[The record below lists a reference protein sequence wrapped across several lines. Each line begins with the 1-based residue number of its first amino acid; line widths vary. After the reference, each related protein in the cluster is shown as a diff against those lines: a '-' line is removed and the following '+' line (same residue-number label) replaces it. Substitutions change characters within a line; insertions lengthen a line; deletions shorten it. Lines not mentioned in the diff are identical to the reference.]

1 MKKIITLLVGLVAI
15 LILTY
20 TAISLSEKEN
30 VSGDL
35 SLIDFAIEDTAS
47 VDKII
52 VYDSYMDQE
61 FTVKRDEN
69 GTWVDKDGNCVQQE
83 IPKVMLETFLKATLK
98 GYVSEGATENM
109 YNLLMAKHKSVKIF
123 QNGKWTKTWY
133 VGHPT
138 QDHNGTHMLLETP
151 DVKSDNPV
159 IMSMKGF
166 YGILEPRFHADP
178 KKYQCSFMF
187 SFDRTDIEQVQL
199 VNRIEPTEN
208 FEISHRNGD
217 YIVTSNGIPLK
228 GIIKDNLTFY
238 LNGFKNIHF
247 NQPNY
252 TLSPED
258 IEEMKNKPADYELK
272 ISGKTSSY
280 ELDLYRRLDPEA
292 SADTLLYDQD
302 YLWGVLPKGE
312 VVRMQYYVVGPL
324 IDGQTVFVDKSV
336 NN

>member
-1 MKKIITLLVGLVAI
+1 MKKIIFLLIGVAVVITLAYVAI
-15 LILTY
+15 NL
-20 TAISLSEKEN
+20 SQSEK

-35 SLIDFAIEDTAS
+35 SLIDFAVEDTAS
-47 VDKII
+47 VDKIEI
-52 VYDSYMDQE
+52 YDSYMDQS
-61 FTVKRDEN
+61 FTVKRSES
-69 GTWVDKDGNCVQQE
+69 GLWVDEDGNCVQQE
-83 IPKVMLETFLKATLK
+83 IPKIMLETFLKATLK

-109 YNLLMAKHKSVKIF
+109 YNLLMAKHKSVKIY
-123 QNGKWTKTWY
+123 QNGEWAKTWY

-151 DVKSDNPV
+151 DLKSDHPV
-159 IMSMKGF
+159 IMSMRGF

-187 SFDRTDIEQVQL
+187 SFERTEIEEIKL
-199 VNRIEPTEN
+199 INRIAPEES
-208 FEISHRNGD
+208 FEIIQRKGD
-217 YIVTSNGIPLK
+217 YVVTSNGIPLK
-228 GIIKDNLTFY
+228 GIMKDNLTFY

-252 TLSPED
+252 TLSEED
-258 IEEMKNKPADYELK
+258 IQSMKRKPADYELSIK
-272 ISGKTSSY
+272 GKNSSF
-280 ELDLYRRLDPEA
+280 ELDLFRRLDPEA
-292 SADTLLYDQD
+292 SADTVLYDED
-302 YLWGVLPKGE
+302 YLWGILPAGA

>member
-1 MKKIITLLVGLVAI
+1 MKKIIILFAGLIAVILLA
-15 LILTY
+15 Y
-20 TAISLSEKEN
+20 TAVNLSQKEK

-47 VDKII
+47 VDKIEI
-52 VYDSYMDQE
+52 FDSYMNQE
-61 FTVKRDEN
+61 FTIKRDKS
-69 GTWVDKDGNCVQQE
+69 GVWVDKDGNCVQQE
-83 IPKVMLETFLKATLK
+83 IPKIMLETFLKATLK
-98 GYVSEGATENM
+98 GYVSEGASANM

-123 QNGKWTKTWY
+123 QNGNWLKTWY

-187 SFDRTDIEQVQL
+187 SFERTDIDGIRL
-199 VNRIEPTEN
+199 TNRIEPNES
-208 FEISHRNGD
+208 FEIAHRNGD

-228 GIIKDNLTFY
+228 GILKDNLTFY

-252 TLSPED
+252 TLS
-258 IEEMKNKPADYELK
+258 EEEIQSMRSKPADVELS
-272 ISGKTSSY
+272 ISSTSSNY
-280 ELDLYRRLDPEA
+280 SLELYRRLDPEA
-292 SADTLLYDQD
+292 SADTILYDED
-302 YLWGVLPKGE
+302 YLWGFLPTGE

>member
-1 MKKIITLLVGLVAI
+1 MKKIVILLVGLIAVIVLAYIAI
-15 LILTY
+15 N
-20 TAISLSEKEN
+20 LSQKEK

-47 VDKII
+47 VDKIEI
-52 VYDSYMDQE
+52 FDSYMNQE
-61 FTVKRDEN
+61 FTIKRDKS
-69 GTWVDKDGNCVQQE
+69 GAWVDIDGNCVQQE
-83 IPKVMLETFLKATLK
+83 IPKIMLETFLKATLK
-98 GYVSEGATENM
+98 GYVSEGASTNM

-151 DVKSDNPV
+151 DVKSDKPV

-166 YGILEPRFHADP
+166 YGILDPRFHADP

-187 SFDRTDIEQVQL
+187 SFERTDIEEIRL
-199 VNRIEPTEN
+199 TNRIEPQES
-208 FEISHRNGD
+208 FEIAHRNGD

-228 GIIKDNLTFY
+228 GILKDNLTFY

-252 TLSPED
+252 TLS
-258 IEEMKNKPADYELK
+258 EEEIQAMRIRPADYELSIASK
-272 ISGKTSSY
+272 SSNY
-280 ELDLYRRLDPEA
+280 ALELYRRLDPEA
-292 SADTLLYDQD
+292 SLDTVLYDED
-302 YLWGVLPKGE
+302 YLWGILPAGE

>member
-1 MKKIITLLVGLVAI
+1 MKKIIVLLIGLVAI
-15 LILTY
+15 GSLTY
-20 TAISLSEKEN
+20 VAINLSQKEK

-47 VDKII
+47 VDKIEI
-52 VYDSYMDQE
+52 YDSYMDQE
-61 FTVKRDEN
+61 FIVKRNEN
-69 GTWVDKDGNCVQQE
+69 GIWVDKEGNCVQQE
-83 IPKVMLETFLKATLK
+83 IPKIMLETFLKATLK
-98 GYVSEGATENM
+98 GYVSQGASENM
-109 YNLLMAKHKSVKIF
+109 YNLLMAKHKSVKIY

-151 DVKSDNPV
+151 DVKSDHPV

-187 SFDRTDIEQVQL
+187 SFDRTEIESINFI
-199 VNRIEPTEN
+199 NRLEPNES
-208 FEISHRNGD
+208 FEIVQRNGD
-217 YIVTSNGIPLK
+217 YIVTSNGIPMK
-228 GIIKDNLTFY
+228 GILKDNLTFY

-252 TLSPED
+252 TLSEED
-258 IEEMKNKPADYELK
+258 INNMKRKPADYELN
-272 ISGKTSSY
+272 ISSKSVEY

-292 SADTLLYDQD
+292 SPDTLLYDQD
-302 YLWGVLPKGE
+302 YLWVVLPKGE
-312 VVRMQYYVVGPL
+312 VVRMQYYVIGPL
-324 IDGQTVFVDKSV
+324 IEGQTVFVDKSV

>member
-1 MKKIITLLVGLVAI
+1 MKKIIILLIGVAAVITLAFVAI
-15 LILTY
+15 NL
-20 TAISLSEKEN
+20 SQSEK

-47 VDKII
+47 VDKIEI
-52 VYDSYMDQE
+52 YDSYMNQS
-61 FTVKRDEN
+61 FTVKRSES
-69 GTWVDKDGNCVQQE
+69 GKWVDGDGNCVQQE

-109 YNLLMAKHKSVKIF
+109 YNLLMAKHKSVKIY
-123 QNGKWTKTWY
+123 QNGKWVKTWY

-151 DVKSDNPV
+151 DAKSDHPV
-159 IMSMKGF
+159 IMSMRGF
-166 YGILEPRFHADP
+166 YGILDPRFHADP

-187 SFDRTDIEQVQL
+187 SFERTDIEEL
-199 VNRIEPTEN
+199 KMTNRIVPEES
-208 FEISHRNGD
+208 FEIILRNGD
-217 YIVTSNGIPLK
+217 YVVTSNGIPLK

-252 TLSPED
+252 TMSEED
-258 IEEMKNKPADYELK
+258 IKAMKSKPADYNLTIK
-272 ISGKTSSY
+272 SKSFSY

-292 SADTLLYDQD
+292 SADTVLYDED
-302 YLWGVLPKGE
+302 YLWGILPAGE